1 VLPCSIGRRV
11 GVSFKAVIK
20 VKTHWAFRTIAAVC
34 ISLLLQACASI
45 PRVPIGSLQN
55 AQVAGI
61 PNARFWGDEVSRA
74 PAVRA
79 ASSRPLT
86 ILALSGGGAEGAYG
100 AGFLKGWSETG
111 NRPRFDM
118 VTGTSVGSL
127 MAPFAF
133 LGPEYDEVLE
143 SFFTSGLAQDLLKID
158 GVNVLFGAG
167 AFKSEPLKELIA
179 RYATPEL
186 IDAIAVEHRKGRMLM
201 IATTNLDAQRTT
213 IWNMGAIA
221 ASDSPN
227 RVNLFRTVLAASTSI
242 PGVFAPTFIDVEAD
256 GGQYS
261 EMHVDGGV
269 TSNVLA
275 VPEGI
280 LVAKGLRAPQ
290 GSRVYVVVNGKLAPD
305 AALTS
310 NSTIPIVARSFFTT
324 VKANT
329 RNTLIATYEF
339 CRRNGWGFFVT
350 AIDAGRA
357 IETVS
362 INFDTAYMRELFD
375 YGLAK
380 GRSGHGFQTTLD
392 GMRARASQ

>member
-1 VLPCSIGRRV
+1 MV
-11 GVSFKAVIK
+11 
-20 VKTHWAFRTIAAVC
+20 VC
-34 ISLLLQACASI
+34 IALLLQSCATI
-45 PRVPIGSLQN
+45 ARVPVGSLQN
-55 AQVAGI
+55 AHVAGI
-61 PNARFWGDEVSRA
+61 PNARFWGDEASRA
-74 PAVRA
+74 QVGRTT
-79 ASSRPLT
+79 STRPLT

-100 AGFLKGWSETG
+100 AGFLKGWSQTG

-133 LGPEYDEVLE
+133 LGPDYDDVLE

-158 GVNVLFGAG
+158 GVNVIFGAG

-179 RYATPEL
+179 KYATPEL
-186 IDAIAVEHRKGRMLM
+186 IDAVAVEHRKGRMLM

-221 ASDSPN
+221 ASNSPN
-227 RVNLFRTVLAASTSI
+227 RVTLFRTVLAASTSI

-310 NSTIPIVARSFFTT
+310 NSTLPIVARSFFTT

-350 AIDAGRA
+350 AIDAGHS

-362 INFDTAYMRELFD
+362 INFDTVYMRELFD
-375 YGLAK
+375 YGFAK
-380 GRSGHGFQTTLD
+380 GRSGNGFQTTLD
-392 GMRARASQ
+392 GMKARASR

>member
-1 VLPCSIGRRV
+1 
-11 GVSFKAVIK
+11 VIE
-20 VKTHWAFRTIAAVC
+20 VRAAVRVFAAIC
-34 ISLLLQACASI
+34 IPLLVVACASI
-45 PRVPIGSLQN
+45 PRVPLGALER

-61 PNARFWGDEVSRA
+61 PNARFWGDEATRA
-74 PAVRA
+74 PVVRA
-79 ASSRPLT
+79 ASQPLT

-100 AGFLKGWSETG
+100 AGFLKGWSASGT
-111 NRPRFDM
+111 RPRFDI

-133 LGPEYDEVLE
+133 LGPDYDDVLE
-143 SFFTSGLAQDLLKID
+143 SFFTSGLAQDLLRLD
-158 GVNVLFGAG
+158 GVNAIFGAG
-167 AFKSEPLKELIA
+167 IFKSEPLKNLIA

-186 IDAIAVEHRKGRMLM
+186 LDAIAAEHRKGRMLF
-201 IATTNLDAQRTT
+201 IGTTNLDAQRTT

-221 ASDSPN
+221 ASN
-227 RVNLFRTVLAASTSI
+227 RPERLTLFRTVLAASASI

-256 GGQYS
+256 GGRYS

-280 LVAKGLRAPQ
+280 MVARGLRAPS
-290 GSRVYVVVNGKLAPD
+290 GSRVYIIVNGKLAPD

-310 NSTIPIVARSFFTT
+310 NSTIPIVARSFWTT

-350 AIDAGRA
+350 AIDAGHA
-357 IETVS
+357 IETQT
-362 INFDTAYMRELFD
+362 INFDTAYMQELFT

-380 GRSGHGFQTTLD
+380 GQSGRGFQTTLD
-392 GMRARASQ
+392 GMRAGSAR

>member
-1 VLPCSIGRRV
+1 MRS
-11 GVSFKAVIK
+11 AVRIL
-20 VKTHWAFRTIAAVC
+20 AAVGMAVV
-34 ISLLLQACASI
+34 LNACASI
-45 PRVPIGSLQN
+45 PRVPLNSLET
-55 AQVAGI
+55 AHVAGI
-61 PNARFWGDEVSRA
+61 PNARFWGDEVTRT

-79 ASSRPLT
+79 AASQPTT

-100 AGFLKGWSETG
+100 AGFLKGWSTTG
-111 NRPRFDM
+111 TRPRFDI

-133 LGPEYDEVLE
+133 LGPSYDNTIEAL
-143 SFFTSGLAQDLLKID
+143 FTSGLAQDLLRID
-158 GVNVLFGAG
+158 GVNVIFGAG

-186 IDAIAVEHRKGRMLM
+186 LDAIAAEHRNGRMLL
-201 IATTNLDAQRTT
+201 IATTNLDAQRTM

-221 ASDSPN
+221 ASDSPE
-227 RVNLFRTVLAASTSI
+227 RLSLFRNVLAASVSI
-242 PGVFAPTFIDVEAD
+242 PGVFAPTFIDVVAD
-256 GGQYS
+256 GGRYA

-269 TSNVLA
+269 TSNVVA

-280 LVAKGLRAPQ
+280 MTARGLRAPA

-305 AALTS
+305 AAQTS
-310 NSTIPIVARSFFTT
+310 NSTIPIVARSFWTT

-357 IETVS
+357 IETQK
-362 INFDTAYMRELFD
+362 INFDTAYMQELFA

-380 GRSGHGFQTTLD
+380 GSSGHGFQTTLE
-392 GMRARASQ
+392 GMKASASR

>member
-1 VLPCSIGRRV
+1 MRV
-11 GVSFKAVIK
+11 E
-20 VKTHWAFRTIAAVC
+20 
-34 ISLLLQACASI
+34 I
-45 PRVPIGSLQN
+45 PRVPLASLER

-61 PNARFWGDEVSRA
+61 PNARFWGDEATRA
-74 PAVRA
+74 PASRA
-79 ASSRPLT
+79 ASHALT

-100 AGFLKGWSETG
+100 AGFLKGWSATG
-111 NRPRFDM
+111 SRPRFDI

-133 LGPEYDEVLE
+133 LGPDYDDVLE
-143 SFFTSGLAQDLLKID
+143 SFFISGLAEDLLRLD
-158 GVNVLFGAG
+158 GVNVIFGSG
-167 AFKSEPLKELIA
+167 AFKSEPLKNLIA
-179 RYATPEL
+179 RYATTEL
-186 IDAIAVEHRKGRMLM
+186 LDAIAIEHRKGRMLL
-201 IATTNLDAQRTT
+201 IGTTNLDAQRTT

-221 ASDSPN
+221 ASNSPE
-227 RVNLFRTVLAASTSI
+227 RLSLFRTVLAASASI

-256 GGQYS
+256 GERYS

-280 LVAKGLRAPQ
+280 LAARGLRAPS
-290 GSRVYVVVNGKLAPD
+290 GSRVYIVVNGKLAPD

-310 NSTIPIVARSFFTT
+310 NSTIPIVARSFWTT

-357 IETVS
+357 IETQS
-362 INFDTAYMRELFD
+362 INFDTAYMRDLFA
-375 YGLAK
+375 YGMAK
-380 GRSGHGFQTTLD
+380 GRSGHGFQTYA
-392 GMRARASQ
+392 RWHARANRAVGHEFPAR

>member
-1 VLPCSIGRRV
+1 MSAALSE
-11 GVSFKAVIK
+11 AVIG
-20 VKTHWAFRTIAAVC
+20 VNTPLAVRIVATIL
-34 ISLLLQACASI
+34 ISLLLQACATTI
-45 PRVPIGSLQN
+45 PRVPLGSLDR
-55 AQVAGI
+55 AHVAGI
-61 PNARFWGDEVSRA
+61 PNARFWSDEISRA

-79 ASSRPLT
+79 AASHPIT
-86 ILALSGGGAEGAYG
+86 ILALSGGGSEGAYG
-100 AGFLKGWSETG
+100 AGFLKGWSATG
-111 NRPRFDM
+111 TRPRFDI

-133 LGPEYDEVLE
+133 LGPNYDDVLE
-143 SFFTSGLAQDLLKID
+143 SFFTSGLAQDLLRID
-158 GVNVLFGAG
+158 GVNVIFGAG

-179 RYATPEL
+179 KYATAEL
-186 IDAIAVEHRKGRMLM
+186 LDAIAVEHRKGRLLM
-201 IATTNLDAQRTT
+201 IGTTNLDAQRTT

-221 ASDSPN
+221 ASDSPE
-227 RVNLFRTVLAASTSI
+227 RLALFRTVLAASASI
-242 PGVFAPTFIDVEAD
+242 PGVFAPTFIDVEAN
-256 GGQYS
+256 GQRYS

-280 LVAKGLRAPQ
+280 LVAKGLRAPK

-310 NSTIPIVARSFFTT
+310 NSTIPIVARSFWTT

-339 CRRNGWGFFVT
+339 CRRSGWGFFVT

-357 IETVS
+357 IETQT
-362 INFDTAYMRELFD
+362 INFDTAYMQELFA
-375 YGLAK
+375 YGMAK
-380 GRSGHGFQTTLD
+380 GRSGHGFQTSLD
-392 GMRARASQ
+392 GMRARTTP

>member
-1 VLPCSIGRRV
+1 VIEVSVAVRV
-11 GVSFKAVIK
+11 
-20 VKTHWAFRTIAAVC
+20 IAAIC
-34 ISLLLQACASI
+34 LPLLAVACATI
-45 PRVPIGSLQN
+45 PRVPLGSLER
-55 AQVAGI
+55 AHVAGI
-61 PNARFWGDEVSRA
+61 PNARFWGDEVTRA
-74 PAVRA
+74 PTIRA
-79 ASSRPLT
+79 AESHPLT

-100 AGFLKGWSETG
+100 AGFLKGWSATG
-111 NRPRFDM
+111 SRPRFDI

-133 LGPEYDEVLE
+133 LGPDYDDVLE
-143 SFFTSGLAQDLLKID
+143 SFFTEGLAEDLLRLD
-158 GVNVLFGAG
+158 GVNAIFGAG
-167 AFKSEPLKELIA
+167 VFKSEPLKNLIA

-186 IDAIAVEHRKGRMLM
+186 LEAIAAEHRKGRMLF
-201 IATTNLDAQRTT
+201 IGTTNLDAQRTT

-221 ASDSPN
+221 ASNSPQ
-227 RVNLFRTVLAASTSI
+227 RLALFRTVLAASASI

-256 GGQYS
+256 GGRYS

-280 LVAKGLRAPQ
+280 MVARGLRAPS
-290 GSRVYVVVNGKLAPD
+290 GSRVYIIVNGKLAPD

-310 NSTIPIVARSFFTT
+310 NSTIPIVARSFWTT

-357 IETVS
+357 IETMS
-362 INFDTAYMRELFD
+362 FNFDTAYMQELFA

-392 GMRARASQ
+392 GMRVRTAR

>member
-1 VLPCSIGRRV
+1 MPLG
-11 GVSFKAVIK
+11 A
-20 VKTHWAFRTIAAVC
+20 
-34 ISLLLQACASI
+34 LD
-45 PRVPIGSLQN
+45 N

-61 PNARFWGDEVSRA
+61 PNARFWGDEATRA
-74 PAVRA
+74 PSVRA
-79 ASSRPLT
+79 ASTRPLT

-111 NRPRFDM
+111 SRPRFDI

-133 LGPEYDEVLE
+133 LGPDYDDMLE

-158 GVNVLFGAG
+158 GINAIFGAG
-167 AFKSEPLKELIA
+167 AFKSEPLKDLIA
-179 RYATPEL
+179 KYTTPEL
-186 IDAIAVEHRKGRMLM
+186 LDAIAVEHRKGRMLM
-201 IATTNLDAQRTT
+201 IATTNLDAQRTM

-221 ASDSPN
+221 ASNSPN
-227 RVNLFRTVLAASTSI
+227 RLALFRAVLAASTSI

-256 GGQYS
+256 GGRYS

-280 LVAKGLRAPQ
+280 LVANGLSAPQ

-310 NSTIPIVARSFFTT
+310 NSTIPIVARSFWTT

-329 RNTLIATYEF
+329 KNTLIATYEF
-339 CRRNGWGFFVT
+339 CRRSGWGFFVT

-357 IETVS
+357 IETQT
-362 INFDTAYMRELFD
+362 INFDTAYMQDLFA
-375 YGLAK
+375 YGYAK

-392 GMRARASQ
+392 GMRAKASAETRRPTR